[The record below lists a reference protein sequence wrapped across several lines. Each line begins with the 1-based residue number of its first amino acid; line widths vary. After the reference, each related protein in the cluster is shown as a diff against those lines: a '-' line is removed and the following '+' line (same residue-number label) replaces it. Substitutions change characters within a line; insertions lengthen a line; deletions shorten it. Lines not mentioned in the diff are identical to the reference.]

1 MAKIDSL
8 FTAQNCLFGAV
19 ELTKDTNQSHYKY
32 SGYGICFDRKSDF
45 STGNIK
51 NGKNVMILGA
61 DMGFNMGFKIIS
73 MC

>member
-32 SGYGICFDRKSDF
+32 SGYVF